1 MGFVVTIGLD
11 TLNFTLALLLVT
23 LGLVVIYGLMN
34 VINMAHGE
42 FFLLGAYC
50 VVLMQNARLSF
61 WWALLFAPVV
71 LALVGL
77 AVEEL
82 IIRHVYRRFIDLIL
96 GTWGISLALKQVVII
111 VFGPTAQSIVSPIPG
126 PVQILGVTYPAY
138 RVFIM
143 GFTVLLAG
151 ATFLFFY
158 RTYVGLAI
166 RGVIANRAM
175 AASLGINTRLLDRST
190 FAIGAALAGL
200 AGAVMAPIMSVDP
213 TRARSDE
220 NQQGRLAPAF
230 GDAPKELKCSRIS
243 PMYVFKGKHR
253 RLSSRT
259 GHYPVRECCELS
271 APQDDRLKRGHAL
284 LRYRD
289 VQQRRQEG
297 DVFGRFELDL
307 RERGFQFREAY
318 LG

>member
-1 MGFVVTIGLD
+1 
-11 TLNFTLALLLVT
+11 
-23 LGLVVIYGLMN
+23 VIYGLMN

-50 VVLMQNARLSF
+50 VVLMRNAGLSF
-61 WWALLFAPVV
+61 WWALLLAPVV

-82 IIRHVYRRFIDLIL
+82 VIRHVYRRFIDSIL

-138 RVFIM
+138 RLFIM
-143 GFTVLLAG
+143 GFTILLAG
-151 ATFLFFY
+151 ATFFFFY
-158 RTYVGLAI
+158 RTYIGLAI

-213 TRARSDE
+213 
-220 NQQGRLAPAF
+220 QMGVGFLIPAF
-230 GDAPKELKCSRIS
+230 LSILVGGTGTLLGALVGTAAIS
-243 PMYVFKGKHR
+243 GTTTIVSDVWTQVAAQVVVFTMAIVVIRLFPQGITGR
-253 RLSSRT
+253 RT
-259 GHYPVRECCELS
+259 
-271 APQDDRLKRGHAL
+271 
-284 LRYRD
+284 
-289 VQQRRQEG
+289 
-297 DVFGRFELDL
+297 
-307 RERGFQFREAY
+307 
-318 LG
+318 

>member
-1 MGFVVTIGLD
+1 MGFFVSIVLD

-23 LGLVVIYGLMN
+23 LGLVVIFGLMN

-50 VVLMQNARLSF
+50 VVLIQRAGLSF
-61 WWALLFAPVV
+61 WWTLLLAPSV

-82 IIRHVYRRFIDLIL
+82 VIRHVYRRFIDSIL
-96 GTWGISLALKQVVII
+96 ATWGISLALKQAVI
-111 VFGPTAQSIVSPIPG
+111 VAFGPTAQSIVSPIPG

-138 RVFIM
+138 RLFIM
-143 GFTVLLAG
+143 GFAVILTG

-158 RTYVGLAI
+158 RTHIGLAV

-190 FAIGAALAGL
+190 FAIGAALAGI

-213 TRARSDE
+213 
-220 NQQGRLAPAF
+220 QMGVGFLIPAF
-230 GDAPKELKCSRIS
+230 LSILVGGTGTLLGALVGTAAISAATTIVSDAWTQVAAQVV
-243 PMYVFKGKHR
+243 VFTMAIVMIRVFPQGIMGR
-253 RLSSRT
+253 RS
-259 GHYPVRECCELS
+259 
-271 APQDDRLKRGHAL
+271 
-284 LRYRD
+284 
-289 VQQRRQEG
+289 
-297 DVFGRFELDL
+297 
-307 RERGFQFREAY
+307 
-318 LG
+318 